1 MQSID
6 WIFFC
11 YGCQKPFE
19 GKKVVVQM
27 NLTDYSS
34 FNTKNIKRR
43 GGIILKK
50 RKPLFLSITLLLTTI
65 FLSGCAAAQTEGAAF
80 HDYIVRPFIISIK
93 ALGEFFGNSYGIAII
108 VITIILRTVLLPFAL
123 NTAKKQKDM
132 REKMEVMRPEME
144 AIQARLK
151 TAKTKEEQA
160 KIQQEMMML
169 YQKHNFNP
177 LNMGCLPILLQIP
190 VWTGL
195 YYAIRLSPE
204 IASHSFLWFNLG
216 EADWIMAI
224 LAGVAYFLQFK
235 VSMATTPVNVT
246 PGQNEQQVQQQ
257 QQMMKMMGIMSPA
270 MILIAS
276 LSTASALAVYWTIS
290 GIFLIGQTYLTRKLY
305 PITPQPTQAVS
316 GPERKPNQSSN
327 KKKKKKKRK

>member
-1 MQSID
+1 
-6 WIFFC
+6 
-11 YGCQKPFE
+11 
-19 GKKVVVQM
+19 M

-34 FNTKNIKRR
+34 FNTKNRLEKLR

-50 RKPLFLSITLLLTTI
+50 RKSFFLSISLLLTVI
-65 FLSGCAAAQTEGAAF
+65 LLSGCAAAETEGAAF
-80 HDYIVRPFIISIK
+80 HDYLVRPFIISIK

-123 NTAKKQKDM
+123 NTAKKQKEM
-132 REKMEVMRPEME
+132 REKMEVMKPEME

-151 TAKTKEEQA
+151 AAKTKEEQV
-160 KIQQEMMML
+160 KIQQEMMTL

-204 IASHSFLWFNLG
+204 ISDHSFLWFNLG
-216 EADWIMAI
+216 EADWGMAI
-224 LAGVAYFLQFK
+224 LAGIAYFLQFK
-235 VSMATTPVNVT
+235 VSMATTPINIT
-246 PGQNEQQVQQQ
+246 PGQNEQQAQQQ

-276 LSTASALAVYWTIS
+276 LSTASALAVYWTVS

-305 PITPQPTQAVS
+305 PVTPQPTQAVS
-316 GPERKPNQSSN
+316 GTDRKSYQAPN
-327 KKKKKKKRK
+327 KKKKKKRK

>member
-1 MQSID
+1 M
-6 WIFFC
+6 
-11 YGCQKPFE
+11 
-19 GKKVVVQM
+19 
-27 NLTDYSS
+27 
-34 FNTKNIKRR
+34 
-43 GGIILKK
+43 KK
-50 RKPLFLSITLLLTTI
+50 RKPLFISITLLLTTI

>member
-1 MQSID
+1 M
-6 WIFFC
+6 
-11 YGCQKPFE
+11 
-19 GKKVVVQM
+19 
-27 NLTDYSS
+27 
-34 FNTKNIKRR
+34 
-43 GGIILKK
+43 
-50 RKPLFLSITLLLTTI
+50 
-65 FLSGCAAAQTEGAAF
+65 SGCAAAQTEGAAF
-80 HDYIVRPFIISIK
+80 HDYLVRPFIITIK

-108 VITIILRTVLLPFAL
+108 VITIILRSVLLPFAL
-123 NTAKKQKDM
+123 NTAKKQKEM
-132 REKMEVMRPEME
+132 REKMEVMKPEME

-151 TAKTKEEQA
+151 AAKTKEEQV
-160 KIQQEMMML
+160 KIQQEMMAL

-204 IASHSFLWFNLG
+204 ISDHSFLWFNLG
-216 EADWIMAI
+216 EADWVMAI
-224 LAGVAYFLQFK
+224 LAGIAYFLQFK
-235 VSMATTPVNVT
+235 VSMATTPINIA
-246 PGQNEQQVQQQ
+246 PGQNEQQAQQQ

-305 PITPQPTQAVS
+305 PVTPQPTQAVS
-316 GPERKPNQSSN
+316 GAERKPNQSPN
-327 KKKKKKKRK
+327 KKKKKKRK

>member
-1 MQSID
+1 
-6 WIFFC
+6 
-11 YGCQKPFE
+11 
-19 GKKVVVQM
+19 M